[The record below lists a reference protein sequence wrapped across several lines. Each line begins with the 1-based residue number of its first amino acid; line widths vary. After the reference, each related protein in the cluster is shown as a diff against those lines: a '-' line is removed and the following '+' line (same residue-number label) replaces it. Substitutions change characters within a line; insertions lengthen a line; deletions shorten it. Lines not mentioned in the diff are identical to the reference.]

1 MKYEFVNFLS
11 AAGQFL
17 ENIGIAWKYV
27 INGLIGA
34 TIWSIY
40 KKDKFLT
47 SVRQIIIG
55 GVVAGYCTP
64 ILTSKIGLSLEYV
77 GFTSFVIGMLG
88 MVIIDSLY
96 KYAISNFSKWK
107 AAFKIIFS
115 NGPK

>member
-1 MKYEFVNFLS
+1 MKTEFISVLTS
-11 AAGQFL
+11 IAQFL
-17 ENIGIAWKYV
+17 ENLGVAWKYV

-64 ILTSKIGLSLEYV
+64 ILTTKINISLEYV

-96 KYAISNFSKWK
+96 KYAVSNFSKWK
-107 AAFKIIFS
+107 EAFKIIFS
-115 NGPK
+115 NSK